1 MKAWLVVN
9 AFLHSGSFLKMETLF
24 ADASHEAGVE
34 LTTVTNA
41 DFLRADSLVD
51 HPQKALFFD
60 KDLRLAKRMEMAGMR
75 LYNSEQAIANCDD
88 KTLTTLLLQ
97 EAGLPQPDTII
108 CPMTYPAVGF
118 TSLDFLDEVA
128 RQLGFP
134 LVVKEGKGSF
144 GRQVYLANTFEDL
157 KIIVSGRPGTE
168 LLFQRFI
175 KETSGRD
182 VRLYVVGDEVVASMM
197 RVNTTGDFRANLEN
211 GATAKAYQP
220 SAEEISL
227 ALHASRVCG
236 TDFAGVDILQS
247 KKGPLV
253 CEVNSNAHFLGLMEL
268 TGINPAASILRLMK
282 EQV

>member
-9 AFLHSGSFLKMETLF
+9 TFLQSGSFLKMEAVF
-24 ADASHEAGVE
+24 ADASNDTGVE
-34 LTTVTNA
+34 LTTVSNT
-41 DFLRADSLVD
+41 DFLRSDSLD
-51 HPQKALFFD
+51 EHPQKALFFD

-75 LYNSEQAIANCDD
+75 LYNREQAIANCDD

-97 EAGLPQPDTII
+97 EAGLPQPETIL

-118 TSLDFLDEVA
+118 TRLDFLDEVA

-157 KIIVSGRPGTE
+157 KIIVSSHPGTE

-182 VRLYVVGDEVVASMM
+182 IRLYVVGDEVVASMK

-211 GATAKAYQP
+211 GATAMVYQP
-220 SAEEISL
+220 TAEEIEL
-227 ALHASRVCG
+227 ALKASLVCG

-268 TGINPAASILRLMK
+268 TGINPATSILRLMK
-282 EQV
+282 EKA